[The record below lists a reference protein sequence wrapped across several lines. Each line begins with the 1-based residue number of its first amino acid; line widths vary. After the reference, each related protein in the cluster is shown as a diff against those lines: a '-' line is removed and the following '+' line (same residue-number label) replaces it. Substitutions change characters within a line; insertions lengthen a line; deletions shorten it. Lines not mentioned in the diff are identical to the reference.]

1 MDNKLPLRD
10 RHRPRRL
17 ILLRLLR
24 AALAGAVVC
33 GGFATLRAEA
43 ELGNRC
49 CVVQRS
55 QDTIW
60 LVSTRHLGCAPCQS
74 GCPSLCVSRYAGNA
88 GWTRASVKEL
98 CAVDTPETITT
109 ALVHGNRV
117 DRAQAVARGM
127 AVYRALASRATDQ
140 MQLRHVIWS
149 WPAERTPGPLRD
161 ARAKAQRTES
171 EAYYLSCLLTQLE
184 SDTPVSLIAHSF
196 GVRVVTGSLHLLAG
210 GSLAGRVLPRENT
223 DVRMPV
229 RVVAVAAAMDNHW
242 LLPGHRHGLAVN
254 LVDQMLIS
262 YNPRDPVLRRYRWIA
277 DNRSGS
283 ALGYSGLICSNRLGE
298 AATRIQQINVSP
310 WIGKTHSMDNH
321 LRSNVLMHEI
331 GRVAFWQ

>member
-1 MDNKLPLRD
+1 MICSGFVTL
-10 RHRPRRL
+10 
-17 ILLRLLR
+17 
-24 AALAGAVVC
+24 AAHANSGH
-33 GGFATLRAEA
+33 
-43 ELGNRC
+43 RC
-49 CVVQRS
+49 CAVERP

-60 LVSTRHLGCAPCQS
+60 LVSTRHLGCARCQS
-74 GCPSLCVSRYAGNA
+74 GCPSLCVSRYQGNA
-88 GWTRASVKEL
+88 GWTRASVEAL

-117 DRAQAVARGM
+117 DRAQAIARGM
-127 AVYRALASRATDQ
+127 AVYRALASRASDQ
-140 MQLRHVIWS
+140 TRLLHLIWS
-149 WPAERTPGPLRD
+149 WPAEKTPGPLRD

-171 EAYYLSCLLTQLE
+171 EAYYLSCLLAQFE

-210 GSLAGRVLPRENT
+210 GSLSGRVLPREKT

-242 LLPGHRHGLAVN
+242 LLPGQRHGLAVN

-262 YNPRDPVLRRYRWIA
+262 YNPCDPVLRRYRWIA
-277 DNRSGS
+277 ENRSDR
-283 ALGYSGLICSNRLGE
+283 ALGYSGLVCANRLGE
-298 AATRIQQINVSP
+298 AASRIEQINVSP

-321 LRSNVLMHEI
+321 LRSDVLMQEV